1 MGMISNK
8 STATLLRMKQLLSE
22 DERKKNERKVKEVE
36 DDEVRK
42 WDTGSSLCKAMAT
55 ITE

>member
-8 STATLLRMKQLLSE
+8 STAALLRMKQLLSE
-22 DERKKNERKVKEVE
+22 DERKVKEVE